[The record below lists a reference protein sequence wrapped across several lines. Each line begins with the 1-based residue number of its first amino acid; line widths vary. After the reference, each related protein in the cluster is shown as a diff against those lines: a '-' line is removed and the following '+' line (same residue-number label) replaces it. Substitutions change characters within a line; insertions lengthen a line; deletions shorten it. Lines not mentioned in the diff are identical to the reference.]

1 MKELPVRK
9 TALVTGFEPFNGA
22 ALNPSHEIVQELA
35 RKKFDDVQLITETL
49 PCVFSTASQLLS
61 GLIEKSKPD
70 VVIALG
76 QAEGRNQITPEKIA
90 INLDDA
96 RIADNAGEQRKN
108 LRIIENGPDGL
119 FSTLPIDRIVSEIS
133 STGIPV
139 GTSFTAGTF
148 LCNNVFYSMQYLLQ
162 RSSTLSGFIH
172 VPLMSEQA
180 DDFPSLPTMDL
191 EKMVEAISI
200 AITVACHS

>member
-1 MKELPVRK
+1 MKESRVRK
-9 TALVTGFEPFNGA
+9 TTLVTGFEPFNGA
-22 ALNPSHEIVQELA
+22 ALNPSQEIVRTLENRKLDGIELI
-35 RKKFDDVQLITETL
+35 FETL
-49 PCVFSTASQLLS
+49 PCVFSKASPLLI
-61 GLIEKSKPD
+61 GLIEKWKPD

-96 RIADNAGEQRKN
+96 RIADNAGDQRIN
-108 LRIIENGPDGL
+108 SRIIENGPDGL
-119 FSTLPIDRIVSEIS
+119 FSTLPIDRIIS
-133 STGIPV
+133 AISGAEIPV

-148 LCNNVFYSMQYLLQ
+148 LCNNVFYSMQHFLQ
-162 RSSTLSGFIH
+162 GSSTLSGFIH

-180 DDFPSLPTMDL
+180 KDFPGLPTMDL

>member
-1 MKELPVRK
+1 VKESRVRK

-22 ALNPSHEIVQELA
+22 ALNPSQEIVRALGD
-35 RKKFDDVQLITETL
+35 KKFDGIQLICEIL
-49 PCVFSTASQLLS
+49 PCVFSKAGPLLIE
-61 GLIEKSKPD
+61 LIEKWKPD

-76 QAEGRNQITPEKIA
+76 QAEGRNQVTPEKIA

-108 LRIIENGPDGL
+108 SRIIENGPDGI
-119 FSTLPIDRIVSEIS
+119 FSTLPIDRIISAITGAEIPA
-133 STGIPV
+133 GA
-139 GTSFTAGTF
+139 SFTAGAF
-148 LCNNVFYSMQYLLQ
+148 LCNNVFYSMQYFLQ
-162 RSSTLSGFIH
+162 GSSTLSGFIH

-180 DDFPSLPTMDL
+180 KDFPGLPTMDL

>member
-1 MKELPVRK
+1 VKESRVRK
-9 TALVTGFEPFNGA
+9 TTLVTGFEPFNGA
-22 ALNPSHEIVQELA
+22 ALNPSQEIVRTLENRKLDGIELI
-35 RKKFDDVQLITETL
+35 FETL
-49 PCVFSTASQLLS
+49 PCVFSKASPLLI
-61 GLIEKSKPD
+61 GLIEKWKPD

-96 RIADNAGEQRKN
+96 RIADNAGDQRIN
-108 LRIIENGPDGL
+108 SRIIENGPDGL
-119 FSTLPIDRIVSEIS
+119 FSTLPIDRIIS
-133 STGIPV
+133 AISGAEIPV

-148 LCNNVFYSMQYLLQ
+148 LCNNVFYSMQHFLQ
-162 RSSTLSGFIH
+162 GSSTLSGFIH

-180 DDFPSLPTMDL
+180 KDFPGLPTMDL

-200 AITVACHS
+200 AITIACHS

>member
-1 MKELPVRK
+1 MKESRVRK
-9 TALVTGFEPFNGA
+9 TTLVTGFEPFNGA
-22 ALNPSHEIVQELA
+22 ALNPSQEIVRTLENRKLDGIELI
-35 RKKFDDVQLITETL
+35 FETL
-49 PCVFSTASQLLS
+49 PCVFSKASPLLI
-61 GLIEKSKPD
+61 GLIEKWKPD

-96 RIADNAGEQRKN
+96 RIADNAGDQRIN
-108 LRIIENGPDGL
+108 SRIIENGPDGL
-119 FSTLPIDRIVSEIS
+119 FSTLPIDRIIS
-133 STGIPV
+133 AISGAEIPV

-148 LCNNVFYSMQYLLQ
+148 LCNNVFYSMQHFLQ
-162 RSSTLSGFIH
+162 GSSTLSGFIH

-180 DDFPSLPTMDL
+180 KDFPGLPTMDL

-200 AITVACHS
+200 AITIACHS

>member
-1 MKELPVRK
+1 MLFR
-9 TALVTGFEPFNGA
+9 
-22 ALNPSHEIVQELA
+22 S
-35 RKKFDDVQLITETL
+35 
-49 PCVFSTASQLLS
+49 
-61 GLIEKSKPD
+61 IEKWKPD

-119 FSTLPIDRIVSEIS
+119 FSTLPIDRIISAVSGAE
-133 STGIPV
+133 IPV
-139 GTSFTAGTF
+139 GTSFTAGAF
-148 LCNNVFYSMQYLLQ
+148 LCNNVFYSMQYFLHG
-162 RSSTLSGFIH
+162 SSTLSGFIH

-180 DDFPSLPTMDL
+180 NDFPGLPTMDL

>member
-1 MKELPVRK
+1 MKESRVRK

-22 ALNPSHEIVQELA
+22 ALNPSQEIVRALGD
-35 RKKFDDVQLITETL
+35 KKFDGIELITETL
-49 PCVFSTASQLLS
+49 PCVFSKASPLLI
-61 GLIEKSKPD
+61 GLIEKWKPD

-76 QAEGRNQITPEKIA
+76 QAEGRTQVTPEKIA

-108 LRIIENGPDGL
+108 LRIIENGPDGI
-119 FSTLPIDRIVSEIS
+119 FSTLPIDRIIS
-133 STGIPV
+133 AISGAEIPV
-139 GTSFTAGTF
+139 GTSFTAGAF
-148 LCNNVFYSMQYLLQ
+148 LCNNVFYSMQYILQ
-162 RSSTLSGFIH
+162 GSSTLSGFIH

-180 DDFPSLPTMDL
+180 KDFPGLPTMDL